1 MAWLPSQHHIPRTT
15 HEGNHLRMAPS
26 ARSTIR
32 RVTAAVAASAA
43 AALVLAACAPGDST
57 APAASDGE
65 ASFGEI
71 SVQYSWIKNEEFAGE
86 FYAYENGYYEDA
98 GFSDVIGISGPDT
111 GVAKLLSGTV
121 QVALS
126 DAASIGA
133 AISEQEA
140 PLKII
145 GATFQKNPFTILSL
159 ADGADIQTPED
170 LIGKKIGVQD
180 SNASVFAAILN
191 ANGISPDQ
199 VEVVPVD
206 FDPTPLMNGDVDG
219 FMAYLTNEALTVE
232 LAGYEIANL
241 PYADNGVPY
250 VAETFSVTDQYLAE
264 NKELLKAFLIA
275 EIKGWTEV
283 FQNSTEDSVA
293 LIETYYN
300 QAAAD
305 NSEGLESVF
314 GALDPVKTGKGL
326 EAEKLLIST
335 EETEANGLFTI
346 SDELKEQTVASLA
359 AAGWTVSVEDL
370 FDTTIIDKIYAENPE
385 LKAYLP

>member
-1 MAWLPSQHHIPRTT
+1 MATSAPR
-15 HEGNHLRMAPS
+15 
-26 ARSTIR
+26 TIR
-32 RVTAAVAASAA
+32 RVTAAVAAAAA
-43 AALVLAACAPGDST
+43 AALVLAACASGDTPAPG
-57 APAASDGE
+57 AEDGE

-86 FYAYENGYYEDA
+86 FYAYENGYYVDA

-133 AISEQEA
+133 AFAEQEA
-140 PLKII
+140 PLTII

-232 LAGYEIANL
+232 LAGYEITNL

-275 EIKGWTEV
+275 EIKGWTDV
-283 FQNSTEDSVA
+283 FQNPTEDSVS

-305 NSEGLESVF
+305 NADGLESVF

-346 SDELKEQTVASLA
+346 SDELKEQTVASLE

-370 FDTTIIDKIYAENPE
+370 FDTTIIDEIYAENPE

>member
-1 MAWLPSQHHIPRTT
+1 MASSARRTT
-15 HEGNHLRMAPS
+15 
-26 ARSTIR
+26 R
-32 RVTAAVAASAA
+32 RVSAAVAASIA
-43 AALVLAACAPGDST
+43 AALVLAACAPGDT
-57 APAASDGE
+57 TTPAADDGE

-133 AISEQEA
+133 AIAEQEA

-206 FDPTPLMNGDVDG
+206 FDRTPLMNGDVDG

-232 LAGYEIANL
+232 LAGYEITNL

-283 FQNSTEDSVA
+283 FKNPTEDSVS

-305 NSEGLESVF
+305 NADGLESVF

-335 EETEANGLFTI
+335 ADTEANGLFTI
-346 SDELKEQTVASLA
+346 TDALKAQTVASLE
-359 AAGWTVSVEDL
+359 AAGWTVSVDDL
-370 FDTTIIDKIYAENPE
+370 FDTTIIDEIYAENPE

>member
-1 MAWLPSQHHIPRTT
+1 MASSAPR
-15 HEGNHLRMAPS
+15 
-26 ARSTIR
+26 TIR
-32 RVTAAVAASAA
+32 RVTAAVAAAAA
-43 AALVLAACAPGDST
+43 AALVLAACASGDTPAPG
-57 APAASDGE
+57 AEDGD

-86 FYAYENGYYEDA
+86 FYAYENGYYDEA

-133 AISEQEA
+133 AIAEQEA

-159 ADGADIQTPED
+159 ADGADIQTPDD

-232 LAGYEIANL
+232 LAGYEITNL

-250 VAETFSVTDQYLAE
+250 VAETFAVTDQYLAE
-264 NKELLKAFLIA
+264 NEELLKAFLIA
-275 EIKGWTEV
+275 EINATFG
-283 FQNSTEDSVA
+283 DSGFA
-293 LIETYYN
+293 HSPRTRH
-300 QAAAD
+300 A
-305 NSEGLESVF
+305 
-314 GALDPVKTGKGL
+314 
-326 EAEKLLIST
+326 
-335 EETEANGLFTI
+335 
-346 SDELKEQTVASLA
+346 
-359 AAGWTVSVEDL
+359 
-370 FDTTIIDKIYAENPE
+370 
-385 LKAYLP
+385 

>member
-1 MAWLPSQHHIPRTT
+1 MAS
-15 HEGNHLRMAPS
+15 S
-26 ARSTIR
+26 ASRTIR
-32 RVTAAVAASAA
+32 RVSAAVAASAA
-43 AALVLAACAPGDST
+43 VALLLAACST
-57 APAASDGE
+57 GE
-65 ASFGEI
+65 QESPPQEDPNAHGEI

-98 GFSDVIGISGPDT
+98 GFSDVIGVSGPDT

-126 DAASIGA
+126 DAASVGA
-133 AISEQEA
+133 AVAEQEA

-232 LAGYEIANL
+232 LAGYEITNL

-250 VAETFSVTDQYLAE
+250 VAETYTVTDQYLAE

-275 EIKGWTEV
+275 EIKGWTDV
-283 FQNSTEDSVA
+283 FKNSTEDSVS

-305 NSEGLESVF
+305 NAEGLESVF

-335 EETEANGLFTI
+335 ADTEANGLFTI
-346 SDELKEQTVASLA
+346 TDDLKAQTVASLE
-359 AAGWTVSVEDL
+359 AAGWTVSVDDL
-370 FDTTIIDKIYAENPE
+370 FDTTLIDEIYAENPE